1 MARLYGTGNT
11 IGMKVYIAGKVSGL
25 PVGETFIKFAQAEW
39 WLKAGGHEVVNP
51 LRLCSSKW
59 TWEQCMRVCIP
70 ELMKCDA
77 ICLLHDWAESRGAVW
92 EYHDAQM
99 LKMQVMV
106 FIPKHGSLNGSVCR
120 DAARRLSAADK
131 TEEL

>member
-1 MARLYGTGNT
+1 
-11 IGMKVYIAGKVSGL
+11 MKVYIAGKVSDL
-25 PVGETFIKFAQAEW
+25 PSWEVFIKFAQAEM
-39 WLKAGGHEVVNP
+39 WLREQGHETVNP

-99 LKMQVMV
+99 LKMPVLV
-106 FIPKHGSLNGSVCR
+106 FIPRNGVPRNTVRR
-120 DAARRLSAADK
+120 DSPWHVSTADK
-131 TEEL
+131 TNEQ

>member
-1 MARLYGTGNT
+1 
-11 IGMKVYIAGKVSGL
+11 MKVYIAGKVSGL
-25 PVGETFIKFAQAEW
+25 PKGETFIKFAQAEY
-39 WLKAGGHEVVNP
+39 WLRQQGHETVNP
-51 LRLCSSKW
+51 LRLCLSSW

-99 LKMQVMV
+99 LKMPVMV
-106 FIPKHGSLNGSVCR
+106 FIPRNGILSNAVCR
-120 DAARRLSAADK
+120 DVVRNVSTADK
-131 TEEL
+131 TERQ

>member
-11 IGMKVYIAGKVSGL
+11 IGMKVYIAGKVSDL
-25 PVGETFIKFAQAEW
+25 PSWEVFIKFAQAEW
-39 WLKAGGHEVVNP
+39 WLREQGHETVNP

-59 TWEQCMRVCIP
+59 TWEQCMRVCIQ

-99 LKMQVMV
+99 LKMPVMV
-106 FIPKHGSLNGSVCR
+106 FIPRNGVPRNAVCR
-120 DAARRLSAADK
+120 DVARNVSTADK

>member
-1 MARLYGTGNT
+1 
-11 IGMKVYIAGKVSGL
+11 MKVYIAGKVSDL
-25 PVGETFIKFAQAEW
+25 PSWDVYIKFAQAEM
-39 WLKAGGHEVVNP
+39 WLREQGHETVNP

-99 LKMQVMV
+99 LKMPVMV
-106 FIPKHGSLNGSVCR
+106 FIPKHGSLNNAVCR
-120 DAARRLSAADK
+120 DVARNVSSADK
-131 TEEL
+131 TKEQ

>member
-1 MARLYGTGNT
+1 MARLSGPGHT

>member
-1 MARLYGTGNT
+1 
-11 IGMKVYIAGKVSGL
+11 MKVYIAGKVSDL
-25 PVGETFIKFAQAEW
+25 PSWEVFIKFAQAEM
-39 WLKAGGHEVVNP
+39 WLREKGHEPVNP

-99 LKMQVMV
+99 LKMPVMV
-106 FIPKHGSLNGSVCR
+106 FIPKQGS
-120 DAARRLSAADK
+120 
-131 TEEL
+131 

>member
-1 MARLYGTGNT
+1 
-11 IGMKVYIAGKVSGL
+11 MKVYIAGKVSDL
-25 PVGETFIKFAQAEW
+25 PSWDVYIKFAQAEM
-39 WLKAGGHEVVNP
+39 WLREQGHETVNP

-77 ICLLHDWAESRGAVW
+77 IC

-99 LKMQVMV
+99 LKMPVMV

>member
-1 MARLYGTGNT
+1 
-11 IGMKVYIAGKVSGL
+11 MKVYIAGKVSGL

-51 LRLCSSKW
+51 LRLCSAGWDWAK
-59 TWEQCMRVCIP
+59 CMRVCIT
-70 ELMKCDA
+70 ELVKCDA
-77 ICLLHDWAESRGAVW
+77 ICLLKDWGDSPGAVT
-92 EYHDAQM
+92 EHYVASRLGM
-99 LKMQVMV
+99 RVMV

-120 DAARRLSAADK
+120 DAALRLSAADK

>member
-1 MARLYGTGNT
+1 
-11 IGMKVYIAGKVSGL
+11 MKVYIAGKVSDL
-25 PVGETFIKFAQAEW
+25 PSWEVFIKFAQAEM
-39 WLKAGGHEVVNP
+39 WLREKGHETVNP

-99 LKMQVMV
+99 LKMPVMV
-106 FIPKHGSLNGSVCR
+106 FIPRNGVPRNAVCR
-120 DAARRLSAADK
+120 DAKSCVSTADK
-131 TEEL
+131 TNEQ